1 MCTLNP
7 DHVPGR
13 FPSASAN
20 RQHTL
25 CFHKDTAKQGKLLE
39 VTKDG
44 GQGTFILDLTKDS
57 KEF

>member
-1 MCTLNP
+1 M
-7 DHVPGR
+7 PGH

-25 CFHKDTAKQGKLLE
+25 CFHKETAKQGKLLE

-44 GQGTFILDLTKDS
+44 GRGTFILDLTKDS
-57 KEF
+57 KKF